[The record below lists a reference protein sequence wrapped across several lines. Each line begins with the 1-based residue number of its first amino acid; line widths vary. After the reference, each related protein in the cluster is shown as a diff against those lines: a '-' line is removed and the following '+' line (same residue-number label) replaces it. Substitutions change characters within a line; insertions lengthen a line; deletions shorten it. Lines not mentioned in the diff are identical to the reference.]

1 MFLQFDPTP
10 ACTLELQLGDALLQR
25 RNASVQLLERLD
37 EEQRG
42 EVLVFHLERLDEER
56 GEVLVFHLEERPPN
70 FSLNLTA
77 SGKTAA
83 YSSAMM
89 PADGWLAGLNR
100 RLLRVRRPR
109 VAVQPVQLLKRR
121 AHDLNVVLPHALR
134 SHHPICADKKKV
146 KMSLYVH
153 YR

>member
-37 EEQRG
+37 EEQ
-42 EVLVFHLERLDEER
+42 R

-109 VAVQPVQLLKRR
+109 VTLQPVQLLKRR